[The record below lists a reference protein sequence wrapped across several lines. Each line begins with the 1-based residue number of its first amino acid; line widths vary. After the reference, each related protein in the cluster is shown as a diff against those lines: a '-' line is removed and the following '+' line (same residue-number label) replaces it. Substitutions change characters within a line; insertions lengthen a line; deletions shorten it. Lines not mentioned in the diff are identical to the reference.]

1 MILTDYYRFEKLPN
15 QKSKLRID
23 CTASTS
29 SYDPLE
35 ALRNKRGDLFLYIGD
50 NTHTKAGKERKADL
64 VLSRT
69 IHISSVYNPDL
80 NLPYWYGDMKG
91 TTDAFLFVH
100 KNTEFING
108 EIQAGAVIELFVARG
123 QRNNRNQLYNI
134 LADDGFDDEM
144 NHLRKKVTKTVTEL

>member
-35 ALRNKRGDLFLYIGD
+35 ALRNKTGDLFLYIGD

-100 KNTEFING
+100 TNTEFKNG
-108 EIQAGAVIELFVARG
+108 EIQIGAVIELFVARG

-144 NHLRKKVTKTVTEL
+144 NTLRKQVTKTVTGL

>member
-35 ALRNKRGDLFLYIGD
+35 ALRNKTGDLFLYIGD
-50 NTHTKAGKERKADL
+50 NTHTRAGKERKADL

-80 NLPYWYGDMKG
+80 TLPYWYGDMKG

-100 KNTEFING
+100 KNTEFIDG

-134 LADDGFDDEM
+134 LADDGFNDEM
-144 NHLRKKVTKTVTEL
+144 NTLRKRVAKTVTDL

>member
-35 ALRNKRGDLFLYIGD
+35 ALRNKTGDLFLYIGD
-50 NTHTKAGKERKADL
+50 NTHTRAGKERKADL

-80 NLPYWYGDMKG
+80 TLPYWYGDMKG

-100 KNTEFING
+100 KNTEFI
-108 EIQAGAVIELFVARG
+108 
-123 QRNNRNQLYNI
+123 
-134 LADDGFDDEM
+134 D
-144 NHLRKKVTKTVTEL
+144 

>member
-50 NTHTKAGKERKADL
+50 NTHTRAGKERKADL

-144 NHLRKKVTKTVTEL
+144 NHLRKQVTKTVTEL

>member
-144 NHLRKKVTKTVTEL
+144 NHLRKQVTKTVTEL